1 VAILGLSPGGRGRR
15 GIWGCARVAVAVW
28 ALSWMGGPV
37 ATAQTKEYQ
46 VKAVFLFNF
55 AQFVEWP
62 SAAFTSARAPIV
74 IGVLGQNPFGSYLD
88 EAVRGE
94 TVEDR
99 PLEVQRYRRVDEIKT
114 CHILFISRSEAS
126 RLGEILMAL
135 KDRSILVVGDGDD
148 FVLRGGMIRLAN
160 AQNRIRLIINAEAAT
175 AASLVISSQLLRSA
189 DIVTTAKP

>member
-1 VAILGLSPGGRGRR
+1 MWAS
-15 GIWGCARVAVAVW
+15 ARIAVAVW
-28 ALSWMGGPV
+28 ALSSFSGPA

-55 AQFVEWP
+55 TQFVEWP
-62 SAAFTSARAPIV
+62 SAAFTSARAPII

-94 TVEDR
+94 TVEGR
-99 PLEVQRYRRVDEIKT
+99 PLEVQRYRKVDEIKT
-114 CHILFISRSEAS
+114 CHILFISKSEAS
-126 RLGEILMAL
+126 HLAEILMAL
-135 KDRSILVVGDGDD
+135 KDRSILIVGDGDGDD

-189 DIVTTAKP
+189 DIVTTPKP